1 MTLRSEPFLYRLLG
15 NQYDVTKHWCGE
27 WGCSASLPRLLAWQ
41 LPMILTLVPL
51 SWIGSTCLAFIRRN
65 SAVVAA
71 SLAGATLLWVAIQT
85 GRSWTLGQLHSATDV
100 LRRITF
106 LSVAGDTVV
115 IPMLMAS
122 ATICCVGRPSRDS
135 GTNPDGR
142 TGSEQTE
149 DLCDVSVPHVNTAS

>member
-1 MTLRSEPFLYRLLG
+1 MLGTQAFIYRLLG
-15 NQYDVTKHWCGE
+15 NQYDVTKLWCGE
-27 WGCSASLPRLLAWQ
+27 WGCSASIPRLLAWQ
-41 LPMILTLVPL
+41 LPVMLTLVPL
-51 SWIGSTCLAFIRRN
+51 SWIGSTFIPFIRRK

-71 SLAGATLLWVAIQT
+71 SLAGTTLLWVAIQT

-100 LRRITF
+100 LQRITF

-122 ATICCVGRPSRDS
+122 TTIWCVGRQSRDS
-135 GTNPDGR
+135 ETNPDGR

-149 DLCDVSVPHVNTAS
+149 DLSDVGVPHVNTAS